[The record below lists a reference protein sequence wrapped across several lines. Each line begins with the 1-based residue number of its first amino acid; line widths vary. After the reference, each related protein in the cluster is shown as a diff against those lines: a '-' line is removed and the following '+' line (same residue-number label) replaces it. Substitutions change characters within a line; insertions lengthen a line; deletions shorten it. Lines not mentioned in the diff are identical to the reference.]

1 LEAASFGGQI
11 LTATPRSVARIVN
24 PKEAT
29 MTEQDRYIP
38 GVPCWLDMTP
48 PDPDA
53 AARFYA
59 DLFGWEVEDV
69 MPPGA
74 PGRYLVG
81 RIGGR
86 DVAAIGSSPEG
97 AAAAAAWNTYVWV
110 ESADATAE
118 RVRSAGGRVLSG
130 PEDVGD
136 NGRMAVCADTEG
148 ATFCLW
154 EAGRH
159 RGAAA
164 VNEHGTVNFNDLYAR
179 DLEAARAFYG
189 AVFGWTVLDLG
200 GPGGMM
206 WTLPG
211 YGDFLERRSPGML
224 ENMASM
230 GAPEG
235 FADVVGSLLLAEDG
249 AARWGVTFAVDDA
262 DAIAARTAELG
273 GRVVVPPF
281 DAPWVRMT
289 FLVDPQGAPFTAS
302 RFAPENKDLPQAS
315 GAATA

>member
-1 LEAASFGGQI
+1 
-11 LTATPRSVARIVN
+11 
-24 PKEAT
+24 

-53 AARFYA
+53 AAAFYS

-86 DVAAIGSSPEG
+86 DVAAIGSPPEG
-97 AAAAAAWNTYVWV
+97 AAAGAAWNTYVWV
-110 ESADATAE
+110 DSADATAE
-118 RVRSAGGRVLSG
+118 RVRSAGGRILSG
-130 PEDVGD
+130 PQDVGD

-148 ATFCLW
+148 ATFSLW
-154 EAGRH
+154 QPGRH

-164 VNEHGTVNFNDLYAR
+164 VNEHGTVNFNDLRTR
-179 DLEAARAFYG
+179 DPQAARAFYG
-189 AVFGWTVLDLG
+189 AVFGWDVLDLG

-211 YGDFLERRSPGML
+211 YGAFLDRRVPGTL
-224 ENMASM
+224 DNMAAM
-230 GAPEG
+230 GAPDG
-235 FADVVGSLLLAEDG
+235 FADVVGSLVPTEDEPPH
-249 AARWGVTFAVDDA
+249 WGVTFAVDDA

-289 FLVDPQGAPFTAS
+289 LLVDPQGAPFTAS

-315 GAATA
+315 GAAAA

>member
-1 LEAASFGGQI
+1 
-11 LTATPRSVARIVN
+11 
-24 PKEAT
+24 

-53 AARFYA
+53 AAAFYGE
-59 DLFGWEVEDV
+59 LFGWEIEDV

-86 DVAAIGSSPEG
+86 DVAAIGSPPAG
-97 AAAAAAWNTYVWV
+97 ADAAAAWTTYVWV
-110 ESADATAE
+110 DDANATAQ
-118 RVRSAGGRVLSG
+118 RVWSAGGQILSG

-136 NGRMAVCADTEG
+136 AGRMVVCADREG

-154 EAGRH
+154 QAARH

-164 VNEHGTVNFNDLYAR
+164 VNEHGTVNFNDLYTR
-179 DLEAARAFYG
+179 DPEAARAFYG
-189 AVFGWTVLDLG
+189 AVFGWDVLDLG
-200 GPGGMM
+200 GPGGKM
-206 WTLPG
+206 WTLPD
-211 YGDFLERRSPGML
+211 YGTFLDRLFPGTL
-224 ENMASM
+224 DNMASM
-230 GAPEG
+230 EAPAG
-235 FADVVGSLLLAEDG
+235 FGDVVGSLLPAQDG
-249 AARWGVTFAVDDA
+249 PARWGVTFAVDDA

-289 FLVDPQGAPFTAS
+289 MLVDPQGAPFTAS
-302 RFAPENKDLPQAS
+302 RFAPENRDLPQEA
-315 GAATA
+315 GAAAG

>member
-1 LEAASFGGQI
+1 
-11 LTATPRSVARIVN
+11 
-24 PKEAT
+24 

-53 AARFYA
+53 AAGFYSS
-59 DLFGWEVEDV
+59 LFGWEVEDV
-69 MPPGA
+69 MPAGA

-81 RIGGR
+81 RLGGR
-86 DVAAIGSSPEG
+86 DVAAIGSPPAS
-97 AAAAAAWNTYVWV
+97 AAPAAAWNTYVWV

-118 RVRSAGGRVLSG
+118 RARSAGGRVLSG
-130 PEDVGD
+130 PYDVGD

-148 ATFCLW
+148 ATFRLW
-154 EAGRH
+154 QAGAH

-179 DLEAARAFYG
+179 DLGAARAFYR
-189 AVFGWTVLDLG
+189 AVFGWEVLDLG

-211 YGDFLERRSPGML
+211 YGDFLERRSPGL
-224 ENMASM
+224 LDNMASM

-249 AARWGVTFAVDDA
+249 AARWGVVFAVDDA

-302 RFAPENKDLPQAS
+302 RFAPENKDLQQAS